1 MVLLVLAGK
10 LMKKTW
16 SKNGFRRFRTFVLR
30 VTIVLLQTVQECAK
44 IIVELY
50 CAELQQQHH
59 LCYPIIWCHVCY
71 VGHVKHVKA
80 QIVQSLYSV

>member
-30 VTIVLLQTVQECAK
+30 VNRVLLQTVQECAK
-44 IIVELY
+44 EIVELY
-50 CAELQQQHH
+50 CAELQQEHH
-59 LCYPIIWCHVCY
+59 LCPRITWYHVCY
-71 VGHVKHVKA
+71 VDHD
-80 QIVQSLYSV
+80 SRETR